1 MLRGV
6 ADVLEKLSVDLFWR
20 MSRREGTWH
29 ERRRRSDRSSA
40 SDAASWQCRHSV
52 TSHASFL
59 ASGKLAVAAS
69 QRLTTDACECF
80 AGKKRVKNTGPKRTS
95 FNKCDV
101 GILIKVFSSIYGQ
114 VVWRTLT
121 DTCSIK
127 SRMSVCEF
135 DNIRVS
141 ITFVLKK

>member
-6 ADVLEKLSVDLFWR
+6 ADVREKLSVDLFWR

-52 TSHASFL
+52 TSHASF
-59 ASGKLAVAAS
+59 ASGKLTVTAS
-69 QRLTTDACECF
+69 QRLTNDACKWF
-80 AGKKRVKNTGPKRTS
+80 VVKKRVKNTGPKRTS